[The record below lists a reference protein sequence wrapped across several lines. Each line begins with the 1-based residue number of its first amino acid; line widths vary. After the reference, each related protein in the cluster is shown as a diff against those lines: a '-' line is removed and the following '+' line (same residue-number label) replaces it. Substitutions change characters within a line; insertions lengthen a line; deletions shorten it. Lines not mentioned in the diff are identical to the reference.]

1 MEECRPAAFIPLTWA
16 GLLMDGVAEAT
27 WKFEEENIY
36 K

>member
-16 GLLMDGVAEAT
+16 GLLMGDVEGAT
-27 WKFEEENIY
+27 WKFEEENVY